1 MERLKYPERKHLIE
15 GEVSHPFSR
24 LPKVALGLIKTL
36 PSLKTEG
43 GGWVCDL
50 PSSPPPH
57 GPAILKSRT
66 KAMCEIKASLA
77 FLILGPN
84 KVLGAASVSKSMWLW
99 FQQWACAMCPFRDV
113 KSAAAFTVTKT
124 MDASS

>member
-1 MERLKYPERKHLIE
+1 MEVRSKNGSSFAAHVHHACRDSLVGDTTGNTERLKYPERKHLIE

-57 GPAILKSRT
+57 GPPYLRAEQRQ
-66 KAMCEIKASLA
+66 C
-77 FLILGPN
+77 
-84 KVLGAASVSKSMWLW
+84 V
-99 FQQWACAMCPFRDV
+99 R
-113 KSAAAFTVTKT
+113 
-124 MDASS
+124 